1 MSRAFV
7 KEQEGD
13 AIVEDLPERPQS
25 PHPNYVTPAGLAKL
39 EAQRAALIEQR
50 KVLLKESEEDIAKAE
65 MLRHVERDLRYL
77 DGRIERA
84 ILVDLAHQPQNE
96 VAFGASVSVVDE
108 DGQRHAFRIVGEDE
122 ADASVGRVSWVS
134 PLARALM
141 GAEVGGVVTWER
153 PAGDRV
159 LRVTS
164 IKYLPGDASPHP
176 APPGLAPK
184 SQRPLSPDRM
194 RSSNKPAPRLKSAAK
209 KATPKKTS
217 AKPAA
222 KKKSAKAAK
231 PKAHGKAKS
240 KAKSKAKKR

>member
-25 PHPNYVTPAGLAKL
+25 PHPNYVTPSGLAKL
-39 EAQRAALIEQR
+39 ETQRTALIEQR
-50 KVLLKESEEDIAKAE
+50 KTLLKESEEDIAKAE

-84 ILVDLAHQPQNE
+84 ILVDLSHQPQNE
-96 VAFGASVSVVDE
+96 VAFGATVNVVDE
-108 DGQRHAFRIVGEDE
+108 NGQRHSFQIVGEDE
-122 ADASVGRVSWVS
+122 ANASVGRVSWVS
-134 PLARALM
+134 PLARALI
-141 GAEVGGVVTWER
+141 GARIGGVVTWER

-164 IKYLPGDASPHP
+164 IKYLPGDAAPRP
-176 APPGLAPK
+176 APAGLAPK
-184 SQRPLSPDRM
+184 SQRPLSPDQM
-194 RSSNKPAPRLKSAAK
+194 KSSNKPAPKLKSAAK
-209 KATPKKTS
+209 KVKAKKTAS
-217 AKPAA
+217 KPAPKT
-222 KKKSAKAAK
+222 KKKAAPKSK
-231 PKAHGKAKS
+231 PRA

>member
-25 PHPNYVTPAGLAKL
+25 PHPNYVTPGGLSKL
-39 EAQRAALIEQR
+39 EAQRTTLIEQR
-50 KVLLKESEEDIAKAE
+50 KVLLNESEEDIAKAE
-65 MLRHVERDLRYL
+65 VLRHVERDLRYL

-84 ILVDLAHQPQNE
+84 ILVDLSHQPQTE
-96 VAFGASVSVVDE
+96 VAFGASVNVVDE

-141 GAEVGGVVTWER
+141 GAHVGGVVTWER

-164 IKYLPGDASPHP
+164 IKYLPADASPHP
-176 APPGLAPK
+176 APSGLAPK
-184 SQRPLSPDRM
+184 SQRPLSPDQM

-209 KATPKKTS
+209 KATPKKTAS
-217 AKPAA
+217 KPAA
-222 KKKSAKAAK
+222 KKKPAKAAK
-231 PKAHGKAKS
+231 PKPKAKS
-240 KAKSKAKKR
+240 KSKAKKR